1 MVPIPAKRQAT
12 TTMLPRL
19 NANMK
24 RQFDRQELKL
34 SEKRRTEGAAL
45 ESFLHRKQSGVLRR
59 PASVPAALNSTWH
72 DGAAPRSAVP
82 EFTCELPPLC
92 ALSPAR
98 ARAGTLSSQAPKL
111 GMETSVRSIVSQLL
125 PAIESPKKTPKPKL
139 PRLLHGVRAVQAVT
153 ALRAEGA
160 ALSPTPG
167 GASSAT
173 ISLPKKQQILGDFRA
188 RLLQH
193 FRSVHDAFNE
203 FDCIAKDKTLSLKE
217 FQQAIMKFE
226 IAGSSE
232 AKVLFK
238 LIDTDKSGEISLTEF
253 LLALVDVSPEALLW
267 ELRCRLDSDGIR
279 LNTLHKIFD
288 LIRHEDRQHHH
299 NSWDN
304 IDKEKRLRDKEL
316 WKYRQLSRSDWSK
329 LGAALGLTI
338 METERLF
345 VLIDKDESGTID
357 LEEMFAALRAVAP
370 NVSLERFVTK
380 LLVQYGTL
388 PDAFKAHARYSPDM
402 RCSLIGLDEFIS
414 LATVLGVNDG
424 NARQL
429 WEALDIASRI
439 DADDAMNEELFI
451 SQMKAWAPTTA
462 LDGLREE
469 ICEHFGNIAEGRRTL
484 RKLGVPVE
492 GALSAASFEAGLR
505 AAGVTHCDAELVLS
519 TVSGW
524 QQVSPMHVRG
534 VTLDE
539 VLKSLGTDEMRTS
552 PGGLKKKARIIIG
565 NDMGPYWQQIVNL
578 KNEVRKG
585 LSDAPRTPC
594 PEKGDKLFHVIQD
607 RLSQL
612 KEGQGQNIA
621 FKGAMGWKKLSEKRS
636 RRSKSTPTIQN
647 GAERSIDETHV
658 ASRGSSLDEEL
669 CNNEGNTVFLTQ

>member
-1 MVPIPAKRQAT
+1 MAPIPAKKLAT
-12 TTMLPRL
+12 KSMLPRID
-19 NANMK
+19 ANMP

-34 SEKRRTEGAAL
+34 SEKRRTEGAAM
-45 ESFLHRKQSGVLRR
+45 ESFLHRKNTGVLCR
-59 PASVPAALNSTWH
+59 PASEPPHNRTLDTAPQDSFPSPA
-72 DGAAPRSAVP
+72 
-82 EFTCELPPLC
+82 LC
-92 ALSPAR
+92 AASPAR
-98 ARAGTLSSQAPKL
+98 VRAGTLCSQAPKL

-139 PRLLHGVRAVQAVT
+139 PRLLPHVRAVQAVT
-153 ALRAEGA
+153 ALRPEA
-160 ALSPTPG
+160 ATLPPTPSG
-167 GASSAT
+167 SSSAT
-173 ISLPKKQQILGDFRA
+173 ISLPQKQKILGDFRA

-217 FQQAIMKFE
+217 FQQAMMKFE
-226 IAGSSE
+226 IAGGSE
-232 AKVLFK
+232 AKVLFRI
-238 LIDTDKSGEISLTEF
+238 IDTDKSGEISLTEF

-279 LNTLHKIFD
+279 LNTLHKVFD
-288 LIRHEDRQHHH
+288 LIRRQDRQHHH
-299 NSWDN
+299 NVGDKM
-304 IDKEKRLRDKEL
+304 DKEKRHRDREL
-316 WKYRQLSRSDWSK
+316 WKYRQLSRADWSK

-357 LEEMFAALRAVAP
+357 LQEMFAALRAVAP

-380 LLVQYGTL
+380 VLVQYGTL
-388 PDAFKAHARYSPDM
+388 PEAFKAHARYCPDI
-402 RCSLIGLDEFIS
+402 RCSLIGLQEFLS
-414 LATVLGVNDG
+414 LATLLGVNDV
-424 NARQL
+424 NAHQL

-462 LDGLREE
+462 VDGLREE
-469 ICEHFGNIAEGRRTL
+469 ICEHFGNVAEGRRTL
-484 RKLGVPVE
+484 RKLGVPLA

-519 TVSGW
+519 TVNGS
-524 QQVSPMHVRG
+524 QQVSPMHVHG

-539 VLKSLGTDEMRTS
+539 VLKSLGTDGMKTS

-565 NDMGPYWQQIVNL
+565 NDMGPYWQQIVAL

-621 FKGAMGWKKLSEKRS
+621 FKGAMGWRKKLSEKRS
-636 RRSKSTPTIQN
+636 RRSKSIPIVQN
-647 GAERSIDETHV
+647 RVELGNSGSEVTSNESSVDAEV
-658 ASRGSSLDEEL
+658 
-669 CNNEGNTVFLTQ
+669 CNNEGSTVFLTQ